1 MARSL
6 KSLQTR
12 PDAAALRQLATA
24 DPTIPPAVM
33 PSRNGRRADAGE
45 MLNLRVASSLIDQLD
60 AAADAERTTRKVIV
74 TRALAAAG
82 YRVRAM
88 GSGGQDCKATAA

>member
-6 KSLQTR
+6 KTLRPDR
-12 PDAAALRQLATA
+12 PDAAALRHLATA

-33 PSRNGRRADAGE
+33 PRNGGE
-45 MLNLRVASSLIDQLD
+45 MINLRVKSDLIDQLD
-60 AAADAERTTRKVIV
+60 AAADAEGTTRKVIV

-82 YRVRAM
+82 YRVAP
-88 GSGGQDCKATAA
+88 QDLEDRTPQKRRRRTA